1 MKRNVFGT
9 VIAMLMVVSSASCKS
24 DKQEIPNTVAVSGI
38 GTAQAQP
45 DMARTNVSFGHT
57 APTTQEAK
65 KMVEQTMEQILK
77 ILQEEKVES
86 KDIKT
91 LSLDYRVEYDYRSSR
106 RVSLGQRAEQ
116 TISVTVTNLTNNPER
131 FTSILDKIVAIDKVE
146 VQDIGFD
153 IEKKT
158 ELFRQS
164 RELAYQKALE
174 KAQQY
179 AELCGRKLGKVLT
192 ISENISQ
199 DVAQRYNL
207 KQMNNVV
214 REEVA
219 DLSSEGSFLPTGEQS
234 VTSEINVVFSL
245 E

>member
-1 MKRNVFGT
+1 MKRNVLSIM
-9 VIAMLMVVSSASCKS
+9 IATLIVLFSASCNS
-24 DKQEIPNTVAVSGI
+24 NKQEIPNSVAVSGI

-45 DMARTNVSFGHT
+45 DMARMNLSFGHT
-57 APTTQEAK
+57 AQTTQEAK
-65 KMVEQTMEQILK
+65 KVVEQTMQQILK
-77 ILQEEKVES
+77 ILQEEKVEG

-91 LSLDYRVEYDYRSSR
+91 LSLDYRVEYDYKNGH
-106 RVSLGQRAEQ
+106 RVRLGQRAEQ
-116 TISVTVTNLTNNPER
+116 TIVVTVKNLINAPER
-131 FTSILDKIVAIDKVE
+131 FTSILDKVVALDKVE
-146 VQDIGFD
+146 VQNIGFD

-158 ELFRQS
+158 ELFKQS

-179 AELCGRKLGKVLT
+179 AELSGRKLGQVLT

-199 DVAQRYNL
+199 DVPQRYNL
-207 KQMNNVV
+207 KQMNNVAQ
-214 REEVA
+214 EEA
-219 DLSSEGSFLPTGEQS
+219 SNFSSDGSYLPTGEQN